1 MMNFKKLG
9 IIIQR
14 EYLNKVKKKS
24 FLLITFLAPV
34 LFAAIAIL
42 PTVIM
47 LGTKEEA
54 KKVGVVDRSGIV
66 LPFLE
71 SNDNV
76 EYIDLGADAPVDS
89 IKTDLKGR
97 GIDVLLC
104 LSELDS
110 VSRTVTADTYS
121 VKPIG
126 MDTGENIENRINDA
140 VEAYRIDSYGIEN
153 LETIMAEVKSNV
165 HLHSYTVDE
174 SGNEKISESGV
185 YMAVSMILG
194 MMLYMFIAL
203 FSGMV
208 MSSVIEEKS
217 SRVVE
222 VLVSSVKATELMFG
236 KIIGV
241 ALVALTQFLLWI
253 VLTGAIVGVAGG
265 IIGMDKL
272 MSVGSKATEV
282 PGVDMSEMGIHPD
295 FGMGDL
301 STTLEMT
308 SGEGLEMTS
317 GEVLEMTSGEVLEMT
332 ESADSL
338 VAQAD
343 TVAAAAEPTGMEA
356 VMSTLGNLNV
366 GQILV
371 AFLIFFIFGYLLYAS
386 LFAAIGSGV
395 ENEGDS
401 TQLQLPVT
409 IPLMLGF
416 FVALYAFKAPD
427 SQLVFWFS
435 MIPFTSPIVMLA
447 RIPFGVATWELIL
460 SIVLLVGTF
469 IACAWASAKIY
480 KVGILMYGKKSTF
493 KDLWKWLKQK

>member
-24 FLLITFLAPV
+24 FLLITFLAPIF
-34 LFAAIAIL
+34 FAAICIL

-47 LGTKEEA
+47 LATKEEA

-71 SNDNV
+71 SNETV
-76 EYIDLGADAPVDS
+76 EYVDLGAAAPVDS
-89 IKTDLKGR
+89 IKSDLKAW
-97 GIDVLLC
+97 GIDVLLSV
-104 LSELDS
+104 SELDES
-110 VSRTVTADTYS
+110 TKNLTADTYS
-121 VKPIG
+121 EKPLG

-153 LETIMAEVKSNV
+153 LESIMKEVKSNV

-174 SGNEKISESGV
+174 SGKETISESGV

-265 IIGMDKL
+265 IIGMDKI
-272 MSVGSKATEV
+272 MSMGTQATEV

-295 FGMGDL
+295 FGLGDL
-301 STTLEMT
+301 ATSPSAAIEMT
-308 SGEGLEMTS
+308 DSLA
-317 GEVLEMTSGEVLEMT
+317 VP
-332 ESADSL
+332 ADS
-338 VAQAD
+338 VA
-343 TVAAAAEPTGMEA
+343 TAEATGMEA
-356 VMSTLGNLNV
+356 VMSTIGNLNL
-366 GQILV
+366 GLILA
-371 AFLIFFIFGYLLYAS
+371 AFLIFFVFGYLLYAS

-395 ENEGDS
+395 ENEGDT

-409 IPLMLGF
+409 IPLMIGF

-460 SIVLLVGTF
+460 SIVLLIGTF
-469 IACAWASAKIY
+469 VACAWASAKIY

>member
-24 FLLITFLAPV
+24 FLLITFLAPI

-47 LGTKEEA
+47 LGTKEET

-71 SNDNV
+71 SNETV
-76 EYIDLGADAPVDS
+76 EYIDLGAGAPVDS
-89 IKTDLKGR
+89 IKTNLEAWGV
-97 GIDVLLC
+97 DVLL
-104 LSELDS
+104 SISALDES
-110 VSRTVTADTYS
+110 TKNVTADTYS
-121 VKPIG
+121 VKPLG

-153 LETIMAEVKSNV
+153 LESIMKEVKSNV

-222 VLVSSVKATELMFG
+222 VLVSSVKATELLFG

-265 IIGMDKL
+265 IIGMDKI
-272 MSVGSKATEV
+272 MAVGQQSVEV
-282 PGVDMSEMGIHPD
+282 SDMGINPAD
-295 FGMGDL
+295 MGLDVDIEAL
-301 STTLEMT
+301 TT
-308 SGEGLEMTS
+308 
-317 GEVLEMTSGEVLEMT
+317 
-332 ESADSL
+332 AP
-338 VAQAD
+338 AD
-343 TVAAAAEPTGMEA
+343 TVATTEPTGMEA
-356 VMSTLGNLNV
+356 VMSTIGNLNL
-366 GQILV
+366 GLILF
-371 AFLIFFIFGYLLYAS
+371 AFLIFFVFGYLLYAS
-386 LFAAIGSGV
+386 LFAAIGSAV

-447 RIPFGVATWELIL
+447 RIPFGVATWELVL
-460 SIVLLVGTF
+460 SIVLLIGTF
-469 IACAWASAKIY
+469 VACAWASAKIY

>member
-1 MMNFKKLG
+1 MNFKKLG

-34 LFAAIAIL
+34 FFAAICIL
-42 PTVIM
+42 PSVIM
-47 LGTKEEA
+47 MGTKEEA

-66 LPFLE
+66 LPYLE
-71 SNDNV
+71 DNDV
-76 EYIDLGADAPVDS
+76 THYIDLGTEADVDAL
-89 IKTDLKGR
+89 KADLKAAGV
-97 GIDVLLC
+97 DVLLSV
-104 LSELDS
+104 SELDPENKS
-110 VSRTVTADTYS
+110 LKADTYS
-121 VKPIG
+121 EKPLG
-126 MDTGENIENRINDA
+126 MDTGSMIEGRINDA
-140 VEAYRIDSYGIEN
+140 VEAYRIESYGIEN
-153 LETIMAEVKSNV
+153 LEEIMSSVKSNV
-165 HLHSYTVDE
+165 KLRNYTIDE
-174 SGNEKISESGV
+174 SGKESISESGI

-194 MMLYMFIAL
+194 MAIYMFIAL

-222 VLVSSVKATELMFG
+222 VLVSSVKASELMFG

-253 VLTGAIVGVAGG
+253 LLTGMLLGVAMG
-265 IIGMDKL
+265 IMGKDKMMGMFGDDATTEMVQQ
-272 MSVGSKATEV
+272 MS
-282 PGVDMSEMGIHPD
+282 PGVNLP
-295 FGMGDL
+295 GDITL
-301 STTLEMT
+301 DQALAAATDTT
-308 SGEGLEMTS
+308 
-317 GEVLEMTSGEVLEMT
+317 
-332 ESADSL
+332 A
-338 VAQAD
+338 
-343 TVAAAAEPTGMEA
+343 VAAGEPSGMEV
-356 VMSTLGNLNV
+356 VMSTLGNINL
-366 GQILV
+366 GQIGI
-371 AFLIFFIFGYLLYAS
+371 AFLFFFIFGYLLYAS
-386 LFAAIGSGV
+386 MFAAIGSAV

-401 TQLQLPVT
+401 SQLQLPVT
-409 IPLMLGF
+409 IPLLIGF

-427 SQLVFWFS
+427 SSLVFWFS

-493 KDLWKWLKQK
+493 KDLWKWLKMK